1 MNMRRCILRRFAV
14 WGMPAVVLPLALAAS
29 ASAEDTAPIPV
40 DRALENVEQDIAD
53 TRERLRRERKQ
64 IANRREEM
72 AATIKELEAKVRE
85 LRTRRNDQNAQLK
98 EVRATIEETG
108 ARADDAEERVDF
120 SASLMTEHR
129 RNLGTRLSA
138 PASFLLQSSLADIDA
153 RLNVESPRERLD
165 AVPPLLELS
174 LQQAARGF
182 GGQTI
187 REQALTTAGRTEP
200 GTFMDFGPFRYFV
213 PDDPERPAGLA
224 RQLPNA
230 ERPTVFAKFA
240 TRNAGEA
247 IRRLE
252 RTGEAEVPVDLTGGD
267 AVRLAA
273 AKPTWSEH
281 LAQGGFVIIPLL
293 ALAGVCLV
301 LAVYKFIALARIQ
314 LKDPEGRIRT
324 ILDQLESRGEQTALE
339 AARRLRP
346 PLRAV
351 IEEGIRHR
359 DAPKESLEEILY
371 ERLIAQT
378 PRLESLLTPLAVCAS
393 TAPLLGLL
401 GTVTGMIHTFRLI
414 TVHGTGDAGV
424 LSSGISEALV
434 TTEVG
439 LAIAIPALLIH
450 AFLSRRVTRATAN
463 SQRAAITFVNGL
475 TVRLHQNSSTQ

>member
-1 MNMRRCILRRFAV
+1 MNMGHCTLSRSAV
-14 WGMPAVVLPLALAAS
+14 WMLLAVVLPLAFPAP
-29 ASAEDTAPIPV
+29 ASAEEATPAPL
-40 DRALENVEQDIAD
+40 DRALKDVEQDIGD
-53 TRERLRRERKQ
+53 TRERLRQERRKIAKQ
-64 IANRREEM
+64 REEM
-72 AATIKELEAKVRE
+72 AATIEKLEAEIRE
-85 LRTRRNDQNAQLK
+85 LRSRRNNQTAQLK
-98 EVRATIEETG
+98 EVRATIEKSG
-108 ARADDAEERVDF
+108 AQADHAEELIDF
-120 SASLMTEHR
+120 SASLLIEHR
-129 RNLGTRLSA
+129 RNLGARLA
-138 PASFLLQSSLADIDA
+138 TPETFLHQSSLADIDA
-153 RLNVESPRERLD
+153 RLNDEPSREKLE
-165 AVPPLLELS
+165 AAPPLLGFS
-174 LQQAARGF
+174 LRQAARGF
-182 GGQTI
+182 GGQTL
-187 REQALTTAGRTEP
+187 REQALTDSGRTEP
-200 GTFMDFGPFRYFV
+200 GAFMDFGPFRYFV

-230 ERPTVFAKFA
+230 ERPSVFAKFA

-247 IRRLE
+247 IRQLH
-252 RTGEAEVPVDLTGGD
+252 RTGEGDVPVDVTGGD

-273 AKPTWSEH
+273 AKPTWTEH
-281 LAQGGFVIIPLL
+281 LVQGGFVIIPLL
-293 ALAGVCLV
+293 MLAGVCLV
-301 LAVYKFIALARIQ
+301 LAVYKFIALSRVQ
-314 LKDPEGRIRT
+314 LKDPEGRVRT

-475 TVRLHQNSSTQ
+475 TVRQNSQLRAT

>member
-1 MNMRRCILRRFAV
+1 MSMRRCTLRRLAV
-14 WGMPAVVLPLALAAS
+14 LTMLTPVLLLAP
-29 ASAEDTAPIPV
+29 ASAENTAPTPLGQ
-40 DRALENVEQDIAD
+40 ALEDVEQDIAD

-64 IANRREEM
+64 IADRREKMAAKIAEIEAEIRALRNRRSEQ
-72 AATIKELEAKVRE
+72 ADRLEKVR
-85 LRTRRNDQNAQLK
+85 AS
-98 EVRATIEETG
+98 IEETG
-108 ARADDAEERVDF
+108 AQADHAEELIDF
-120 SASLMTEHR
+120 TASLLTEHR
-129 RNLGTRLSA
+129 RNLGARLST
-138 PASFLLQSSLADIDA
+138 PATFLHQSTLADIDTV
-153 RLNVESPRERLD
+153 LNADSPREKL
-165 AVPPLLELS
+165 AAALPLLDLS

-182 GGQTI
+182 GGETF
-187 REQALTTAGRTEP
+187 REQALTGAGRTEP
-200 GTFMDFGPFRYFV
+200 GAFMDFGPFRYFV
-213 PDDPERPAGLA
+213 PDNPDQPAGLA
-224 RQLPNA
+224 RQVTNA
-230 ERPTVFAKFA
+230 ERPAVFAKFA
-240 TRNAGEA
+240 TRNSGEA
-247 IRRLE
+247 IRRLH
-252 RTGEAEVPVDLTGGD
+252 RTGEAAVPVDVTGGD

-273 AKPTWSEH
+273 AKPTWVEQ
-281 LAQGGFVIIPLL
+281 LMQGGIVILPLL

-301 LAVYKFIALARIQ
+301 LAVYKFIALARVQ
-314 LKDPEGRIRT
+314 LKDPEGRIRA
-324 ILDQLESRGEQTALE
+324 ILDQLEQQGEQAALE
-339 AARRLRP
+339 DARRLRP

-475 TVRLHQNSSTQ
+475 TVRLRQPHSNQ

>member
-1 MNMRRCILRRFAV
+1 MSMRRR
-14 WGMPAVVLPLALAAS
+14 PLCRVMLLAALAPVLLLS
-29 ASAEDTAPIPV
+29 GAPVFAADKAPTPLEQ
-40 DRALENVEQDIAD
+40 ALEDVEQDIAEL
-53 TRERLRRERKQ
+53 RERLHGERKQ
-64 IANRREEM
+64 IADRREEM
-72 AATIKELEAKVRE
+72 AATISELETEIRE
-85 LRTRRNDQNAQLK
+85 LRNRRNEQADRLE
-98 EVRATIEETG
+98 EVRSSIEETG
-108 ARADDAEERVDF
+108 AQADRGEEQLDF
-120 SASLMTEHR
+120 AASLLTEHR
-129 RNLGTRLSA
+129 RNLGARLSA
-138 PASFLLQSSLADIDA
+138 PATFLHQSSLADIDA
-153 RLNVESPRERLD
+153 RLNAGSPREKL
-165 AVPPLLELS
+165 AAAPPLLELS

-182 GGQTI
+182 GGVTF
-187 REQALTTAGRTEP
+187 REKALTGTGRTEP
-200 GTFMDFGPFRYFV
+200 GAFMDFGPFRYFV
-213 PDDPERPAGLA
+213 PDDSEQPAGLA
-224 RQLPNA
+224 RQVPNA
-230 ERPTVFAKFA
+230 ERPAVFAKFA
-240 TRNAGEA
+240 TRNSDEA
-247 IRRLE
+247 IRRLH
-252 RTGEAEVPVDLTGGD
+252 RTGEAVVPVDVTDGD

-273 AKPTWSEH
+273 AKPTWADH
-281 LAQGGFVIIPLL
+281 LGQGGFVIIPLL

-314 LKDPEGRIRT
+314 LKDPEGRIRA
-324 ILDQLESRGEQTALE
+324 ILDQLDQQGEQAALA

-475 TVRLHQNSSTQ
+475 TVRLRQHPTTQ